1 MSRYMIRGLSQSL
14 YRYLPEC
21 WVDFSVSG
29 ERNNYLAQII
39 RWNSEQLEGIN
50 KRRLLRV
57 VNRSIQSFK
66 TASSADPTVKSTA
79 GFGDALTEAN
89 CKVLTPK
96 HDVEERGAVASIS
109 PLTFY
114 CPACHKV
121 YQFNSAETYLNHR
134 KCKTC
139 NVELKQFRQIY
150 FCKCGFATDRH
161 PVYCSKCHSNVDIT
175 WSGKL
180 NDYRFHCKKC
190 GNQIQM
196 AKTCEQC
203 GERLTPKAARDSSQ
217 YFAYTTNLIDTID
230 EKTESFISEKS
241 YGPILTIALW
251 LNELKRE
258 DFDELV
264 DKGISDDPEKYEK
277 EFQKNYT
284 TLIKAGFPEEQAR
297 IAAEITANNSC
308 GNNFLALANTIKGR
322 VTTTEENLTLVAE
335 SILEYLFVKELKDR
349 STLDDASEISKSLNT
364 NANPEK
370 YKEIANQKG
379 IQSAQV
385 CGSIPFV
392 SCSYGYTRVNFEP
405 GDGTVLHAFREEEKG
420 VKNVYASK
428 LKTEGVL
435 FEFDR
440 IKILEWLE
448 RNDYIDRDELPDLT
462 DEKAVKLWF
471 VNNIKQ
477 DSIKPFS
484 SLDPDEKA
492 TYYVYNLIH
501 SISHLL
507 IKSAANLCGLDKNS
521 ISEYIMP
528 AIPAVLV
535 YCQNSQGFN
544 LGALFNVFEAYF
556 DKWMETAAGNAQKCI
571 FDPICIER
579 DKACT
584 GCLFLNEVSCQHFN
598 HDLDRSLIIGTVD
611 KDTGKNYY
619 GFWEVT

>member
-1 MSRYMIRGLSQSL
+1 MSRYMVRGLSQSL

-66 TASSADPTVKSTA
+66 AASSPDPTLKSTT
-79 GFGDALTEAN
+79 GFGDELTESN
-89 CKVLTPK
+89 CKVLRPK
-96 HDVEERGAVASIS
+96 HDVDERGAVAAIS

-114 CPACHKV
+114 CPKCHKV
-121 YQFNSAETYLNHR
+121 YQFNSQETYLNHR

-139 NVELKQFRQIY
+139 HIELKQFRQIY
-150 FCKCGFATDRH
+150 FCKCGFATDKH
-161 PVYCSKCHSNVDIT
+161 PVYCNRCHSNTDIT
-175 WSGKL
+175 WSGRL
-180 NDYRFHCKKC
+180 DDYWFHCRKC
-190 GNQIQM
+190 GNKFQM
-196 AKTCEQC
+196 AKKCEHC
-203 GERLTPKAARDSSQ
+203 GDHLTPKAARDSSQ
-217 YFAYTTNLIDTID
+217 YFAYTTNLIDTIN
-230 EKTESFISEKS
+230 EQVESFISDNS
-241 YGPILTIALW
+241 CGSLLTIALW
-251 LNELKRE
+251 LNEINR
-258 DFDELV
+258 DEYDDLV
-264 DKGISDDPEKYEK
+264 NNGITDDPEKYKK
-277 EFQKNYT
+277 EFEKNYA
-284 TLIKAGFPEEQAR
+284 TLIKLGLSEEQAR
-297 IAAEITANNSC
+297 IAAEATASNHC
-308 GNNFLALANTIKGR
+308 GNNYVALAKTMQAR
-322 VTTTEENLTLVAE
+322 LTTTEENLNIVAE
-335 SILEYLFVKELKDR
+335 SILEYLFVKELKDH
-349 STLDDASEISKSLNT
+349 STLDDASTISKSLNT
-364 NANPEK
+364 NANPEQ
-370 YKEIANQKG
+370 YKDIAREKG
-379 IQSAQV
+379 IRTAQV
-385 CGSIPFV
+385 CGNIPFV
-392 SCSYGYTRVNFEP
+392 TCSYGFTRVNSEP
-405 GDGTVLHAFREEEKG
+405 GDGTVLHAFREEENG

-428 LKTEGVL
+428 LQTEGVL

-440 IKILEWLE
+440 VMILKWLE
-448 RNDYIDRDELPDLT
+448 KNGFINQDELPDLT

-477 DSIKPFS
+477 GLIKPFS

-501 SISHLL
+501 SLSHLL

-556 DKWMETAAGNAQKCI
+556 DKWLKSADENAKKCI

-598 HDLDRSLIIGTVD
+598 HDLDRSLVIGAVD
-611 KDTGKNYY
+611 KDTGKQYY
-619 GFWEVT
+619 GFWEGP